1 MNITKKQL
9 DDLSLQVTVSLEEV
23 DYNEKVRKALNDIRR
38 KLEIKGFR
46 KGMVPIGIVQKMYG
60 KSTLLEQVHTIVS
73 QGIDDYIK
81 QEEIHIIGEPLAS
94 EEQAEINWDVDKEF
108 SFSFD
113 LMLAPDVPVTVNKE
127 LHIPYIQKKVTDKQ
141 VEEYRKGLL
150 DQHGTMDE
158 AENVEKD
165 DFLKVDLKQ
174 GERVI
179 SDTYLNLKTVEK
191 QKDKKPFLGK
201 VVGDTVEAD
210 INTLLS
216 KDTDRAAL
224 LQIKPEELKEEKD
237 PVFVFTIKEIKRF
250 APALENQELYD
261 KLYGPGNVVSSEA
274 FLEKIKEQI
283 DRNNEGESNY
293 RFGQDAKN
301 ILIEQAGIKLPEEL
315 LKRWLYEGNDGKFTM
330 EQIEKDF
337 PAFVEDFRWQ
347 LVREAVMKQGDL
359 KVEKEDMIE
368 SAMVMARYQFAMY
381 GLTDVSD
388 EHLVSFAESM
398 LANEKEARNL
408 YERAEENKVISY
420 IRENVSVDTKEE

>member
-1 MNITKKQL
+1 
-9 DDLSLQVTVSLEEV
+9 
-23 DYNEKVRKALNDIRR
+23 
-38 KLEIKGFR
+38 
-46 KGMVPIGIVQKMYG
+46 
-60 KSTLLEQVHTIVS
+60 LEQVQTIVS
-73 QGIDDYIK
+73 QGIDDYMK
-81 QEEIHIIGEPLAS
+81 QEEIHIIGEPLAA

-191 QKDKKPFLGK
+191 QKDKKPFIGQT
-201 VVGDTVEAD
+201 VNGTVEAD

-224 LQIKPEELKEEKD
+224 LQIKPEELKDEKD

-283 DRNNEGESNY
+283 DRNNQGESNY

-301 ILIEQAGIKLPEEL
+301 ILIEKAGIKLPEEL

-337 PAFVEDFRWQ
+337 PAFLEDFRWQ
-347 LVREAVMKQGDL
+347 LVRETVMKQGEL

-420 IRENVSVDTKEE
+420 IRENVSVDIKEE

>member
-113 LMLAPDVPVTVNKE
+113 LMLAPDVPVMVNKE

-150 DQHGTMDE
+150 DQHGTMEE

-179 SDTYLNLKTVEK
+179 PDTYLNLKTVEK

-224 LQIKPEELKEEKD
+224 LQIKPEELKDEKD

-301 ILIEQAGIKLPEEL
+301 ILIEKAGIKLPEEL

>member
-81 QEEIHIIGEPLAS
+81 QEEIHIIGEPLAA

-113 LMLAPDVPVTVNKE
+113 LMLAPDVPVMVNKE

-150 DQHGTMDE
+150 DQHGTMEE

-179 SDTYLNLKTVEK
+179 PDTYLNLKTVEK

-337 PAFVEDFRWQ
+337 PAFLEDFRWQ
-347 LVREAVMKQGDL
+347 LVRETVMKQGEL

-420 IRENVSVDTKEE
+420 IRENVSVDIKEE

>member
-46 KGMVPIGIVQKMYG
+46 KGMVPMGIVQKMYG

-113 LMLAPDVPVTVNKE
+113 LMLAPDVPVMVNKE

-150 DQHGTMDE
+150 DQHGTMEE

-179 SDTYLNLKTVEK
+179 PDTYLNLKTVEK

>member
-113 LMLAPDVPVTVNKE
+113 LMLAPDVPVMVNKE

-179 SDTYLNLKTVEK
+179 PDTYLNLKTVEK

-283 DRNNEGESNY
+283 DRNNQGESNY

-301 ILIEQAGIKLPEEL
+301 ILIEKAGIKLPEEL

-337 PAFVEDFRWQ
+337 PAFLEDFRWQ

>member
-113 LMLAPDVPVTVNKE
+113 LMLAPDVPVMVNKE

-150 DQHGTMDE
+150 DQHGTMEE

-283 DRNNEGESNY
+283 DRNNQGESNY

-301 ILIEQAGIKLPEEL
+301 ILIEKAGIKLPEEL

-420 IRENVSVDTKEE
+420 IRENVSVDIKEE

>member
-113 LMLAPDVPVTVNKE
+113 LMLAPDVPVMVNKE

-150 DQHGTMDE
+150 DQHGTMEE

-179 SDTYLNLKTVEK
+179 PDTYLNLKTVEK

>member
-1 MNITKKQL
+1 
-9 DDLSLQVTVSLEEV
+9 
-23 DYNEKVRKALNDIRR
+23 
-38 KLEIKGFR
+38 
-46 KGMVPIGIVQKMYG
+46 
-60 KSTLLEQVHTIVS
+60 
-73 QGIDDYIK
+73 
-81 QEEIHIIGEPLAS
+81 
-94 EEQAEINWDVDKEF
+94 
-108 SFSFD
+108 
-113 LMLAPDVPVTVNKE
+113 
-127 LHIPYIQKKVTDKQ
+127 

-191 QKDKKPFLGK
+191 QKDKKPFIGQT
-201 VVGDTVEAD
+201 VNGTVEAD

-224 LQIKPEELKEEKD
+224 LQIKPEELKDEKD

-283 DRNNEGESNY
+283 DRNNQGESNY

-301 ILIEQAGIKLPEEL
+301 ILIEKAGIKLPEEL

-337 PAFVEDFRWQ
+337 PAFLEDFRWQ
-347 LVREAVMKQGDL
+347 LVRETVMKQGEL

-420 IRENVSVDTKEE
+420 IRENVSVDIKEE

>member
-113 LMLAPDVPVTVNKE
+113 LMLAPDVPVMVNKE

-150 DQHGTMDE
+150 DQHGTMEE

-179 SDTYLNLKTVEK
+179 PDTYLNLKTVEK

-301 ILIEQAGIKLPEEL
+301 ILIEKAGIKLPEEL

>member
-46 KGMVPIGIVQKMYG
+46 KGMVPMGIVQKMYG
-60 KSTLLEQVHTIVS
+60 KSTLLEQVQTIVS
-73 QGIDDYIK
+73 QGIDDYMK
-81 QEEIHIIGEPLAS
+81 QEEIHIIGEPLAA

-191 QKDKKPFLGK
+191 QKDKKPFIGQT
-201 VVGDTVEAD
+201 VNGTVEAD

-224 LQIKPEELKEEKD
+224 LQIKPEELKDEKD

-283 DRNNEGESNY
+283 DRNNQGESNY

-301 ILIEQAGIKLPEEL
+301 ILIEKAGIKLPEEL